1 MEIVT
6 LIISAVVQV
15 ALAIGFFVVYTKYQK
30 ATKRARGLEREIEKL
45 TQPNLISLSPEIYNV
60 ISRWIKDC
68 GVTQV
73 GIALKYDEEKQGYR
87 ALIYTDRA
95 GYLIGKAGCKVEAVK
110 KELAQLK
117 QARNIVSVEINE
129 VCGFVNQREVDV
141 DAYYSAYMVNWH
153 AYEEAGEEDEQRN
166 RKIKNFGYNS

>member
-15 ALAIGFFVVYTKYQK
+15 ALAIGFFVVYTQYQK

-73 GIALKYDEEKQGYR
+73 GIALKYDEERQGYR
-87 ALIYTDRA
+87 VLIYTDQA
-95 GYLIGKAGCKVEAVK
+95 GRLIGKAGCKIEAVK
-110 KELAQLK
+110 KELMELK
-117 QARNIVSVEINE
+117 QGRNIVSVEINE
-129 VCGFVNQREVDV
+129 VWGFVNQREVDL
-141 DAYYSAYMVNWH
+141 DAYYSAYMLNWQ
-153 AYEEAGEEDEQRN
+153 AYEEAGEEE
-166 RKIKNFGYNS
+166 IY

>member
-15 ALAIGFFVVYTKYQK
+15 ALAIGFFVVYTQYQK

-45 TQPNLISLSPEIYNV
+45 TQPNLVSLNPETYNV

-68 GVTQV
+68 GVMQV

-87 ALIYTDRA
+87 VLIYTDHA
-95 GYLIGKAGCKVEAVK
+95 GRLIGKAGCKIEAVK
-110 KELAQLK
+110 KELTELK
-117 QARNIVSVEINE
+117 QARNIVGVEINE
-129 VCGFVNQREVDV
+129 VWGFVNQREVDV
-141 DAYYSAYMVNWH
+141 NAYYSAYMLKWQ
-153 AYEEAGEEDEQRN
+153 AYEDAGEEE
-166 RKIKNFGYNS
+166 IY

>member
-15 ALAIGFFVVYTKYQK
+15 ALAIGFVVVYNKYQK
-30 ATKRARGLEREIEKL
+30 ATKKARGLEREIEKL
-45 TQPNLISLSPEIYNV
+45 TQPSLVSLNPETYNV

-73 GIALKYDEEKQGYR
+73 GIALKYDEEKRGYR

-110 KELAQLK
+110 KELIELK
-117 QARNIVSVEINE
+117 QGRNIVSVEINE
-129 VCGFVNQREVDV
+129 VWGFVNQREVDL

-153 AYEEAGEEDEQRN
+153 AYEEAGEEEM
-166 RKIKNFGYNS
+166 

>member
-15 ALAIGFFVVYTKYQK
+15 ALGIGLVVVYNQYQK
-30 ATKRARGLEREIEKL
+30 ATKKVHYLECEIEKL

-68 GVTQV
+68 GVIQV
-73 GIALKYDEEKQGYR
+73 GIMLKYDEEQQGYR
-87 ALIYTDRA
+87 VLIYTDRA
-95 GYLIGKAGCKVEAVK
+95 GYLIGKAGCKIEAVK
-110 KELAQLK
+110 KELMELK
-117 QARNIVSVEINE
+117 QAKNIVGVEINE

-153 AYEEAGEEDEQRN
+153 AYEEAGEEEM
-166 RKIKNFGYNS
+166 

>member
-6 LIISAVVQV
+6 LIILVVVQV
-15 ALAIGFFVVYTKYQK
+15 ALEIGFIVVYNKYQK
-30 ATKRARGLEREIEKL
+30 ATKKARGLEREVEKL
-45 TQPNLISLSPEIYNV
+45 TQPNLVSLNPETYNV

-110 KELAQLK
+110 KELAELK
-117 QARNIVSVEINE
+117 QARNIVGVEINE
-129 VCGFVNQREVDV
+129 VWGFVNQREVDV
-141 DAYYSAYMVNWH
+141 DAYYSAYMLNWWQ
-153 AYEEAGEEDEQRN
+153 AYEETKLPEYEE
-166 RKIKNFGYNS
+166 

>member
-1 MEIVT
+1 MGIVT

-15 ALAIGFFVVYTKYQK
+15 ALAIGFFVVYTQCQK

-45 TQPNLISLSPEIYNV
+45 TQPNLVSLNPETYNV

-68 GVTQV
+68 GVMQV

-87 ALIYTDRA
+87 VLIYTDRA
-95 GYLIGKAGCKVEAVK
+95 GYLIGKAGCKIEAVK
-110 KELAQLK
+110 KELAELK
-117 QARNIVSVEINE
+117 QGRNIVSVEINE
-129 VCGFVNQREVDV
+129 VWGFVNQREVDV

-153 AYEEAGEEDEQRN
+153 AYEEAGKEEM
-166 RKIKNFGYNS
+166 

>member
-6 LIISAVVQV
+6 WIITAVVQV

-30 ATKRARGLEREIEKL
+30 ATKRSHGLEREIEKL
-45 TQPNLISLSPEIYNV
+45 TQPNLISLSPETYNV

-68 GVTQV
+68 GVMQV
-73 GIALKYDEEKQGYR
+73 GIALKYDEEKRGYR
-87 ALIYTDRA
+87 VLIYTDHA

-110 KELAQLK
+110 RELMELK
-117 QARNIVSVEINE
+117 QARDIVGVEINE

-141 DAYYSAYMVNWH
+141 DAYYSAYMLNWH
-153 AYEEAGEEDEQRN
+153 AYEEAGEEEM
-166 RKIKNFGYNS
+166 

>member
-6 LIISAVVQV
+6 WIITAVVQV

-30 ATKRARGLEREIEKL
+30 ATKKARGLEREVEKL
-45 TQPNLISLSPEIYNV
+45 TQPNLVSLSPETYNV

-68 GVTQV
+68 GVMQV
-73 GIALKYDEEKQGYR
+73 GIALKYDEEKRGYR
-87 ALIYTDRA
+87 VLIYTDHA

-110 KELAQLK
+110 RELMELK
-117 QARNIVSVEINE
+117 QARDIVGVEINE

-141 DAYYSAYMVNWH
+141 DAYYSAYMLNWH
-153 AYEEAGEEDEQRN
+153 AYEEAGEEEM
-166 RKIKNFGYNS
+166 